1 MKHTP
6 GLTQML
12 RPFQQR
18 QRLMRIWQAAA
29 RALLITSSFVTVITL
44 TASCFGFSW
53 SPALPP
59 LLAVVAAAIAALSV
73 LLRTSTL
80 RETARWLDQTLQ
92 LKDRLSSALQFQQE
106 PDLTPVQ
113 QLQIADAHQQLARF
127 TAEHVVPLV
136 TPVDWKRGLALT
148 AIATLLTVIGPF
160 RWSGAAVGT
169 AAGTTAVREGQ
180 RMQAEL
186 APLEEAAR
194 ESTDKDLQQ
203 TLQSMNRTLQELQ
216 TQPLP
221 PEEAFAKLAE
231 MENSLQ
237 QLQQKLN
244 NPATMQQLK
253 DIGEAMSAAD
263 ELEDVGNLLSSG
275 KLDQAAA
282 ELAKT
287 QAPQLDRSERRA
299 VAEKLQQLQQQFQQ
313 SATPQGSQKVADAAG
328 RMSEGLQNQDAQK
341 FEEAAEGLAFEAKR
355 LAGQKKLSELLQQQM
370 QSLAQARSEF
380 ESEAGNQAQGQG
392 RGGNKAGKGSAG
404 DPRGQ
409 QTAQSAAGSEL
420 RLTGEDSGT
429 GAAETEKSEGQP
441 QDQQAERE
449 YRQNAQRYEALNE
462 AALRSE
468 PIPPGQKSLI
478 RRYFQLI
485 RPTQQPADTP
495 ATPR

>member
-186 APLEEAAR
+186 CR
-194 ESTDKDLQQ
+194 W
-203 TLQSMNRTLQELQ
+203 
-216 TQPLP
+216 
-221 PEEAFAKLAE
+221 
-231 MENSLQ
+231 
-237 QLQQKLN
+237 
-244 NPATMQQLK
+244 
-253 DIGEAMSAAD
+253 
-263 ELEDVGNLLSSG
+263 
-275 KLDQAAA
+275 
-282 ELAKT
+282 
-287 QAPQLDRSERRA
+287 
-299 VAEKLQQLQQQFQQ
+299 
-313 SATPQGSQKVADAAG
+313 
-328 RMSEGLQNQDAQK
+328 
-341 FEEAAEGLAFEAKR
+341 
-355 LAGQKKLSELLQQQM
+355 KKLLE
-370 QSLAQARSEF
+370 
-380 ESEAGNQAQGQG
+380 N
-392 RGGNKAGKGSAG
+392 
-404 DPRGQ
+404 
-409 QTAQSAAGSEL
+409 
-420 RLTGEDSGT
+420 
-429 GAAETEKSEGQP
+429 
-441 QDQQAERE
+441 
-449 YRQNAQRYEALNE
+449 
-462 AALRSE
+462 
-468 PIPPGQKSLI
+468 PPT
-478 RRYFQLI
+478 RTCN
-485 RPTQQPADTP
+485 RPCNP
-495 ATPR
+495 